1 MTGPGSSTFVVVDFF
16 DYESQTTSLVS
27 GTYGFLNDGEHSS
40 EFFLLIIFILILIP
54 KDVK

>member
-40 EFFLLIIFILILIP
+40 EFFLLIIFILI
-54 KDVK
+54 